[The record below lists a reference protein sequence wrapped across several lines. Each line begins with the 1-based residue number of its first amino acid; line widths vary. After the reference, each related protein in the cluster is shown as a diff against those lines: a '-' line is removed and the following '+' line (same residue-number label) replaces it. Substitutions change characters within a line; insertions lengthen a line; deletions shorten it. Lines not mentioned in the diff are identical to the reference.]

1 MPHPSDGEPDPAIER
16 WLREDVPRAW
26 EEYLAHPDQAVSS
39 EDLLD
44 VVHADYLTGL
54 AKRG

>member
-16 WLREDVPRAW
+16 RLREDVPRAW

-44 VVHADYLTGL
+44 VVHADYLAGL

>member
-1 MPHPSDGEPDPAIER
+1 MPHPSDHGPDPKIER

-39 EDLLD
+39 KDLLD
-44 VVHADYLTGL
+44 VVHADYLAGL
-54 AKRG
+54 VRRG